1 MLFRSEFT
9 TTTGEA
15 LKITGTQQRTTTKE
29 GIDVVCGMYYLC
41 EIDGKECK
49 LTSDKLS
56 QRIGES
62 VAKSSKDFTPSNLEA
77 VKKGYENYIAELYSA
92 NNAYIAKINA
102 IQARYK
108 MDDVVTDAQSTTTL
122 SVASESDFIDT
133 WSEIIANNNA
143 RREQEKQA
151 KAQATKAAKA
161 LDVLKGLSPEMLAAL
176 LSQLQSTTT
185 EEESE
190 EVEEEESEE

>member
-1 MLFRSEFT
+1 MRKQKFNVGDEFT

-29 GIDVVCGMYYLC
+29 GVDVVCGMYYLC

-56 QRIGES
+56 QRIGEAP
-62 VAKSSKDFTPSNLEA
+62 AKSSKDFTPSNLEA
-77 VKKGYENYIAELYSA
+77 VQKGYQNYLSELYNA

-108 MDDVVTDAQSTTTL
+108 MDDLVADAQSTTTL

-143 RREQEKQA
+143 RKEAEKQA
-151 KAQATKAAKA
+151 KAQATKANKA
-161 LDVLKGLSPEMLAAL
+161 LEVLKGLSPEMLAAL
-176 LSQLQSTTT
+176 LSQLQSTEAT
-185 EEESE
+185 EE
-190 EVEEEESEE
+190 